1 MDNHS
6 DFQGYDIV
14 EIARQIERY
23 LATHPNAADSLEGI
37 LGWWLTRQ
45 RYEDSAQQV
54 RQALERLLRQGT
66 ITTRV
71 LGDGKT
77 LYVRRSGSA

>member
-6 DFQGYDIV
+6 DFQGDDIV

-23 LATHPNAADSLEGI
+23 LAVHPNAADSLEGI
-37 LGWWLTRQ
+37 LRWWLTRQ

-54 RQALERLLRQGT
+54 RQALERLLQQGT

-71 LGDGKT
+71 LSGGKT
-77 LYVRRSGSA
+77 LYVRRPGSK